1 MKHRYASDCHSHSD
15 CSFDGRSSMNAMC
28 ERALELGLFYYTVS
42 DTANAMNI
50 NTRNTA
56 VPDTMAWCGRLG
68 RRWTSAGRIT
78 PSSGC

>member
-42 DTANAMNI
+42 DHCECNEYKYTEYRS
-50 NTRNTA
+50 TDGP
-56 VPDTMAWCGRLG
+56 VPEGLPPAPVAEGD
-68 RRWTSAGRIT
+68 
-78 PSSGC
+78 